1 MKSRLL
7 GLLGVAA
14 VAAVGVTLLFGLRLP
29 PTQEQDEYARLI
41 AIHPAIAWVAYL
53 AFGAMAVGSALYL
66 LPATRARRWDR
77 LAAASA
83 EVGVVFCAL
92 MLATGSIWGR
102 PTWGVWWVWDA
113 RLTLSALMLALLL
126 GYLALRRAAVEPERR
141 ALVSAIA
148 GLAAV
153 VVVPLNHFAVSWW
166 RTLHQGRSLA
176 RVSPQSQLDA
186 EYIQVMLVGFGAM
199 TLAFAWLLVHRM
211 RVEELEDAAAD
222 QSLAVALEERR
233 REAVGVGAPVGPGD
247 TGAPVGRGEHGTA
260 GVGMGPHASE
270 ETGVGAPVGQ
280 DEH

>member
-14 VAAVGVTLLFGLRLP
+14 TAAVAVTLLLGLRLP

-41 AIHPAIAWVAYL
+41 AIHPAIAWVAYV
-53 AFGAMAVGSALYL
+53 AFGVMALGSGLYL
-66 LPATRARRWDR
+66 LPATRHRRWDR

-83 EVGVVFCAL
+83 EVGVVFTAL

-126 GYLALRRAAVEPERR
+126 GYVALRGAAAEPERR
-141 ALVSAIA
+141 ATVSAIA

-186 EYIQVMLVGFGAM
+186 EYIQVMLVGFVAM
-199 TLAFAWLLVHRM
+199 SLVFAWLLIHRM
-211 RVEELEDAAAD
+211 RVEELADAAAD
-222 QSLAVALEERR
+222 EGLATALDERR
-233 REAVGVGAPVGPGD
+233 REGAR
-247 TGAPVGRGEHGTA
+247 APVGRDEPGTA
-260 GVGMGPHASE
+260 GVGLGPHASE
-270 ETGVGAPVGQ
+270 ETGVGAPVGR
-280 DEH
+280 DKH